1 MIKLQAHRGVS
12 TEAPENTLPA
22 IELAAAQGYSIAE
35 VDVSVTKDGTLVLL
49 HDDTLNRTARRAD
62 GSAIEEHLPLAQLTY
77 EETMKYDFG
86 GWFSKKYEG
95 TPIPLFTD
103 ILKFARTAG
112 IKLKIDNKYQR
123 FASADKQALY
133 DLLAQY
139 DDIAALTCSTIDA
152 LQEALEQLPNLEYHY
167 DGPISAE
174 ILEELSSLLPR
185 ERLTVWAPLQNEN
198 TGWVKVAFADE
209 ALARLIKQYARL
221 GLWILSKPEELAQA
235 EALGAEVVETTGSLK
250 PMLREGVLAD
260 MHLHSQ
266 NSHDSQCPV
275 IDMARA
281 QAANGVKLMAVTD
294 HCDVGF
300 TGIPELSRIEAS
312 YEEVQQTDA
321 LVTDLQILTG
331 VEIGGS
337 FMQPDL
343 AEVVAK
349 RLPYD
354 VIIGSVHSIVD
365 PISKKPLGL
374 HGAKEFSEENMYQYM
389 GAYYDCMRIMIDVL
403 DFDILAHMT
412 YPIRYLTG
420 RFGYKV
426 DLERLRERIDDILQA
441 IIRKGIA
448 LEINTSS
455 YDLLSDTMPGRELVQ
470 RYFDMGGYLVT
481 LGSDAH
487 AADKADKAF
496 AEAVAM
502 LKEIGFENIYYYR
515 GRKAQQCKLA

>member
-1 MIKLQAHRGVS
+1 MIKLQAHHGVS
-12 TEAPENTLPA
+12 TEAPENTLRA
-22 IELAAAQGYSIAE
+22 IELAAAQNYAIAE
-35 VDVSVTKDGTLVLL
+35 VDVSVTKDGKFVLL
-49 HDDTLNRTARRAD
+49 HDDTINRTARHAD
-62 GSAIEEHLPLAQLTY
+62 GTAIERPLPLAQLTY
-77 EETMKYDFG
+77 QEALTYDFG

-95 TPIPLFTD
+95 TPIPLFED
-103 ILKFARTAG
+103 ILNFARAAG
-112 IKLKIDNKYQR
+112 IKLKVDNKYQR
-123 FASADKQALY
+123 FASADKEALY
-133 DLLAQY
+133 TLLAQY
-139 DDIAALTCSTIDA
+139 DDIAALTCSRIDA
-152 LQEALEQLPNLEYHY
+152 LREALERMPNMEYHY
-167 DGPISAE
+167 DGPISEE

-185 ERLTVWAPLQNEN
+185 ERLTVWAPMQNKH

-209 ALARLIKQYARL
+209 ALAQLIKKHARL
-221 GLWILSKPEELAQA
+221 GLWILSTQKGLTEA
-235 EALGAEVVETTGSLK
+235 EVLGAEVVETTGSLK
-250 PMLREGVLAD
+250 PQLREGVLSD

-275 IDMARA
+275 VDMARA
-281 QAANGVKLMAVTD
+281 QAANGIKLMAVTD

-312 YEEVQQTDA
+312 YAEVQQTDA
-321 LVTDLQILTG
+321 LVEELKILTG

-337 FMQPDL
+337 FMRPDL
-343 AEVVAK
+343 AETVAK

-354 VIIGSVHSIVD
+354 VIVGSVHSIVD
-365 PISKKPLGL
+365 PISQKPLGL
-374 HGAKEFSEENMYQYM
+374 HGSKEFSEANMYEYM

-455 YDLLSDTMPGRELVQ
+455 YDLLNDTMPGRELVQ
-470 RYFDMGGYLVT
+470 RYYDMGGYLVT

-487 AADKADKAF
+487 AADKANKAF
-496 AEAVAM
+496 GEAVAM
-502 LKEIGFENIYYYR
+502 LKEIGFENIYYYKE
-515 GRKAQQCKLA
+515 RKAQQCKLA